1 MIYVFFCKLSPTRK
15 VLVRVG
21 HDWKILKTNSP
32 FTVLPTKRYLLSL
45 DIQLRVGDIL
55 YDKRD
60 KVKVKRCI
68 TRHIIDARGDYVAV
82 VIKKKKLWFRWKRH
96 YQVTPD
102 RLLYDSSIPQHYS
115 L

>member
-1 MIYVFFCKLSPTRK
+1 MQILKTTNKIIS
-15 VLVRVG
+15 RVG

-82 VIKKKKLWFRWKRH
+82 EIKKRKLWFRWKKN

-102 RLLYDSSIPQHYS
+102 RLLYN
-115 L
+115 